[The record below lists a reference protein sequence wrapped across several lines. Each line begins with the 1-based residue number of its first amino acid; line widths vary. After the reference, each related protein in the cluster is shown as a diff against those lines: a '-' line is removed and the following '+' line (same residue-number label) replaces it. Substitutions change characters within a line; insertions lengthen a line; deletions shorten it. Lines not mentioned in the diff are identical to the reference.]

1 MSLINL
7 FLTSI
12 LSQNIILTKFLG
24 ICPFIGAS
32 NREKNAF
39 HMGVAVTLVMT
50 LSSIIT
56 YFIYYYILEPTNT
69 VFLKTIMF
77 ILVIAI
83 MVQLMEL
90 ILKKYLPTIYK
101 TLGLY
106 LPFIITNCAVF
117 GVTLLVINNA
127 YTFIETIFFSFG
139 SSIGFTLVVYI
150 FSTIREKLETSDISP
165 SFKGVPIALL
175 TAAIMSLVFGRYL

>member
-32 NREKNAF
+32 NKEKNAI
-39 HMGVAVTLVMT
+39 HMGVVVTLVMI

-56 YFIYYYILEPTNT
+56 YSIYHYILEPTNT
-69 VFLKTIMF
+69 IFLRTIMF

-83 MVQLMEL
+83 MVQIMEL
-90 ILKKYLPTIYK
+90 ILKKHMPTIYK

-106 LPFIITNCAVF
+106 LPFIITNCAVL
-117 GVTLLVINNA
+117 GVTLLVISNS
-127 YTFIETIFFSFG
+127 YTFTETIIFSLG

-150 FSTIREKLETSDISP
+150 FSTIRERLETSDLSP

-175 TAAIMSLVFGRYL
+175 TAAIMSLIFGRYL